1 MRGRI
6 RLRLRATLRVHLLR
20 RFLRRCSTRR
30 VLDVLARLLQVF
42 AGVRFDNL
50 RDLFWGRNSRLPW
63 P

>member
-1 MRGRI
+1 MRGWFRV
-6 RLRLRATLRVHLLR
+6 RLLTTPRVHLLR
-20 RFLRRCSTRR
+20 RIVRRCSTRR
-30 VLDVLARLLQVF
+30 VLDVLARLLQAF